1 MSEEYEYFLHNMWIK
16 NCYERDS
23 WGEPVLPKDQYI
35 ANNSKW
41 LQDAFYNHQMANK
54 VWNGKEYVNP

>member
-1 MSEEYEYFLHNMWIK
+1 MSEEYEYFLHKMWIK
-16 NCYERDS
+16 NCIERDS
-23 WGEPVLPKDQYI
+23 WGECVLPKDQYI

-41 LQDAFYNHQMANK
+41 LQDAFYNDQMANK